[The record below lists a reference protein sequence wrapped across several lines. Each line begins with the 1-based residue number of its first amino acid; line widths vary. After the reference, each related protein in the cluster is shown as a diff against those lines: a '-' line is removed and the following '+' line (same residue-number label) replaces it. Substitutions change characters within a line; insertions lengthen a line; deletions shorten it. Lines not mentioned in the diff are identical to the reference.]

1 MDSRRR
7 VNSTVMHLLGSFPLM
22 KVAILLGVVG
32 ACLACGAVQAQT
44 RWQTSTSPDKTFS
57 VEVPA
62 PLRKVAGFSGE
73 HGVSLT
79 SDEEDPTVAS
89 YAVIETIP
97 DDARFGLNV
106 LEVPKSMRSRPRAK
120 HLWYLGVMLIGD
132 DDNPRP
138 KLEKRVKV
146 NGLTGTEYF
155 FNIENH
161 EMHTRGRIFDTGRR
175 IYVITFVGRDLK
187 DLTSVDAERF
197 LNSFRLLKRPR
208 TTRRRA

>member
-1 MDSRRR
+1 MRS
-7 VNSTVMHLLGSFPLM
+7 LPLI
-22 KVAILLGVVG
+22 KVALVIVVVG
-32 ACLACGAVQAQT
+32 VCPTGGAGHAQT
-44 RWQTSTSPDKTFS
+44 RWQTFTSPDKTFS

-79 SDEEDPTVAS
+79 SDEEDPWVAS
-89 YAVIETIP
+89 YAAIETTP

-132 DDNPRP
+132 DDNPQP
-138 KLEKRVKV
+138 ELEKRVKV
-146 NGLTGTEYF
+146 NGLTGTEYL
-155 FNIENH
+155 FNIEDH
-161 EMHTRGRIFDTGRR
+161 EMHTRGRVFDTGRR

-197 LNSFRLLKRPR
+197 LNSFRLLKRRPR